1 MISRRKRLGGTLSL
15 LGAAAT
21 LAVVAGSPGLA
32 AARVIPGG
40 QAGASAASASVADAS
55 VVKASAATTKS
66 QDELIPLYDN
76 ANASDW
82 TQACSTVNGAHGG
95 SWIIADVD
103 QGMGPGPA
111 PVPAWTSVIDNC
123 YQYGRASVI
132 GYVDTDYG
140 QISIATV
147 ESQIKAWYSFYPG
160 NIAGIFFDRASDTIP
175 GTTTSNVSYYRTLD
189 SYVHKNHGDNDEVV
203 LNYGA
208 SPGSGWMFSSSNAN
222 NADIVVT
229 FESDY
234 DTYTTWTPAAW
245 QASYPAS
252 DFAALI
258 YDTGESTDPQPASA
272 CGSLAQQNIGYVYV
286 GTWYDVLPPY
296 FSSFLADA
304 AAGAC

>member
-1 MISRRKRLGGTLSL
+1 MTVRMKL
-15 LGAAAT
+15 LGRSVGLLSAAL
-21 LAVVAGSPGLA
+21 LAVAGGS
-32 AARVIPGG
+32 
-40 QAGASAASASVADAS
+40 AGVASASAYHSESGTAG
-55 VVKASAATTKS
+55 

-76 ANASDW
+76 GNTADW
-82 TQACSTVNGAHGG
+82 TTACSQVNGSGGG

-103 QGMGPGPA
+103 EGAGPGPA
-111 PVPAWTSVIDNC
+111 AVPAWAKIISNC
-123 YQYGRASVI
+123 YKYGRASVI

-147 ESQIKAWYSFYPG
+147 ESQINAWYSFYPG

-175 GTTTSNVSYYRTLD
+175 GTTTSNETYYRTLD
-189 SYVHKNHGDNDEVV
+189 SYVHKNHGGNDEVV

-208 SPGSGWMFSSSNAN
+208 SPGSGWMFNSSNAN

-258 YDTGESTDPQPASA
+258 YNTGESTAAQPASA

-296 FSSFLADA
+296 FSTFLSDA
-304 AAGAC
+304 QTGAC